1 MKIEGLKTK
10 RMIEGPC
17 KRACAKNSN
26 LCKICLGRE
35 EKYMLGINTTKWHG
49 RIGGPIAP
57 ESHIIGSEWNKA
69 DREREAR
76 KAAKGGKRKTVR
88 KKRNS
93 RRNTVT
99 GPIIYKPVTHYNE
112 QWF

>member
-1 MKIEGLKTK
+1 M
-10 RMIEGPC
+10 
-17 KRACAKNSN
+17 
-26 LCKICLGRE
+26 GRE

-57 ESHIIGSEWNKA
+57 ESHIIGSEWNEMNRV
-69 DREREAR
+69 RESKKTEVAR